1 MYQGEKF
8 YLMIKET
15 FTNNFIEDICREFGI
30 EGDFKYFE
38 TLTNGHINTSFRVYF
53 YRDGEMKDYCLQ
65 RINSYV
71 FKKPQAVMENI
82 SNVTEYIRD
91 KIKATGVTAKRAVL
105 HFQSATSGKYYYVG
119 PNGGFWRCS
128 RYIDGS
134 ETYNETD
141 NLGIIEETGRAFGD
155 FQLKLADFPVKKLN
169 ITIPH
174 FHNTI
179 MRYEAFEEAVKNDEA
194 RRAGGVEAEI
204 EQYRALE
211 ETATEMYKMQRR
223 GELPLK
229 VTHNDTKCN
238 NVLFDKITGEYLCVI
253 DLDTVMPGLVG
264 FDFGDAIRFIANS
277 TGEDEKDLARVGLD
291 LDKFEAFSKGFA
303 GKLKDVMTPA
313 EKDTLA
319 LGALTMTTE
328 CGLRFL
334 TDYLNGDVYF
344 KTAYPEHNLDR
355 ARCQLA
361 LAKDMIL
368 KYDKMKAIVGKYAD

>member
-1 MYQGEKF
+1 MK
-8 YLMIKET
+8 KET
-15 FTNNFIEDICREFGI
+15 FTDEFIESICREFGI
-30 EGDFKYFE
+30 AGDYRSFE
-38 TLTNGHINTSFRVYF
+38 LLTNGHINTSFLVYF
-53 YRDGEMKDYCLQ
+53 YRNGEVKDYCLQ

-71 FKKPQAVMENI
+71 FKNPAEVMENI
-82 SNVTEYIRD
+82 SNVTEYIRN
-91 KIKATGVTAKRAVL
+91 KIKATGVTAKRSVL
-105 HFQSATSGKYYYVG
+105 HFQPASDGKYYHIG

-128 RYIDGS
+128 RFIDDS
-134 ETYNETD
+134 ATYNETD
-141 NLGIIEETGRAFGD
+141 DLGIIEEAGKAFGD

-204 EQYRALE
+204 GQYRMLE

-238 NVLFDKITGEYLCVI
+238 NVLFDKETGEYLCVI
-253 DLDTVMPGLVG
+253 DLDTVMPGLTG

-277 TGEDEKDLARVGLD
+277 AEEDEKDLAKVGLD

-303 GKLKDVMTPA
+303 GKLKDVMSPA

-319 LGALTMTTE
+319 LGALTMTAE

-361 LAKDMIL
+361 LAEDMIS
-368 KYDKMKAIVGKYAD
+368 KYDKMKSIVKKYAD

>member
-1 MYQGEKF
+1 
-8 YLMIKET
+8 MIKET

-38 TLTNGHINTSFRVYF
+38 TLTNGHINTSFKVYF

-71 FKKPQAVMENI
+71 FKNPQAVMENI

-91 KIKATGVTAKRAVL
+91 KIKATGVTAKRSVL

-179 MRYEAFEEAVKNDEA
+179 MRYEAFGEAVKNDEA
-194 RRAGGVEAEI
+194 HRAGGVEAEI
-204 EQYRALE
+204 GQYRALE

-253 DLDTVMPGLVG
+253 DLDTVMPGLWG
-264 FDFGDAIRFIANS
+264 S
-277 TGEDEKDLARVGLD
+277 TSAMRSGLSRIPPERTKKTLPESGLTSISSKRSPKGSRV
-291 LDKFEAFSKGFA
+291 S
-303 GKLKDVMTPA
+303 
-313 EKDTLA
+313 
-319 LGALTMTTE
+319 
-328 CGLRFL
+328 
-334 TDYLNGDVYF
+334 
-344 KTAYPEHNLDR
+344 
-355 ARCQLA
+355 
-361 LAKDMIL
+361 
-368 KYDKMKAIVGKYAD
+368 

>member
-1 MYQGEKF
+1 
-8 YLMIKET
+8 MIKENI
-15 FTNNFIEDICREFGI
+15 TNDFIEDICREFGL

-38 TLTNGHINTSFRVYF
+38 TLTNGHINTSFKVYF

-71 FKKPQAVMENI
+71 FKNPEQVMENI
-82 SNVTEYIRD
+82 SVITEYIRN
-91 KIKATGVTAKRAVL
+91 KIKATGVTAKRLVL
-105 HFQSATSGKYYYVG
+105 HFQTASDGKFYYVG

-128 RYIDGS
+128 RFIDDS

-141 NLGIIEETGRAFGD
+141 NLGIIEEAGKAFGD
-155 FQLKLADFPVKKLN
+155 FQLRLADFPVKKLN

-179 MRYEAFEEAVKNDEA
+179 MRYEAFDEAVKNDSA
-194 RRAGGVEAEI
+194 RRAHGVLREI
-204 EQYRALE
+204 EEFSALR

-238 NVLFDKITGEYLCVI
+238 NVLFDKKTGEYLCVI

-277 TGEDEKDLARVGLD
+277 AKEDERDLEKVGLD
-291 LDKFEAFSKGFA
+291 FGKFDAFAKGFI
-303 GKLKDVMTPA
+303 GKLKGVLTRN

-319 LGALTMTTE
+319 LGAFTMTAE

-355 ARCQLA
+355 ARCQLT
-361 LAKDMIL
+361 LAKDML
-368 KYDKMKAIVGKYAD
+368 SKLDEMKAIVSKYAD

>member
-1 MYQGEKF
+1 
-8 YLMIKET
+8 MIRET

-38 TLTNGHINTSFRVYF
+38 TITNGHINTSFKVYF
-53 YRDGEMKDYCLQ
+53 YRDGAMKDYCLQ
-65 RINSYV
+65 RINAYV
-71 FKKPQAVMENI
+71 FKNPREVMENI

-91 KIKATGVTAKRAVL
+91 KVKATGVTAKRAVL
-105 HFQSATSGKYYYVG
+105 HFQSTSSGKYYYVG

-128 RYIDGS
+128 RFIDDS

-141 NLGIIEETGRAFGD
+141 DLGVIEEAGKAFGD
-155 FQLKLADFPVKKLN
+155 FQLKLADFPVEKLH

-179 MRYEAFEEAVKNDEA
+179 MRYEAFEEAVKNDA
-194 RRAGGVEAEI
+194 AQRRGSIEAEI
-204 EQYRALE
+204 EQYRALK

-238 NVLFDKITGEYLCVI
+238 NVLFDKETGEYLCVI

-277 TGEDEKDLARVGLD
+277 AEEDEKDLGKVGLD
-291 LDKFEAFSKGFA
+291 LIKYEAFSKGFT
-303 GKLKDVMTPA
+303 GKLKDAMTTA

>member
-1 MYQGEKF
+1 
-8 YLMIKET
+8 MIKET

-38 TLTNGHINTSFRVYF
+38 TPTNGHINTSFKVYF

-71 FKKPQAVMENI
+71 FKNPQAVMENI

-91 KIKATGVTAKRAVL
+91 KIKATGVTAKRSVL

-179 MRYEAFEEAVKNDEA
+179 MRYKAFGEAVKNDVA
-194 RRAGGVEAEI
+194 HRAGGVEAEI
-204 EQYRALE
+204 GQYRALE

-238 NVLFDKITGEYLCVI
+238 NVMFDANTYEPLAVI
-253 DLDTVMPGLVG
+253 DLDTVMPG
-264 FDFGDAIRFIANS
+264 FPAYDFGDAIRFGAN
-277 TGEDEKDLARVGLD
+277 TCTEDDPNLEKVELD
-291 LDKFEAFSKGFA
+291 LEKYEAFCRGYICAVKH
-303 GKLKDVMTPA
+303 
-313 EKDTLA
+313 TLTRFE
-319 LGALTMTTE
+319 LETLYIGAVTTILE
-328 CGLRFL
+328 IGARFL
-334 TDYLNGDVYF
+334 ADYLDGDVYF
-344 KTAYPEHNLDR
+344 ICRRDRHNYYRGMNQVKLLRSAISRIDDLR
-355 ARCQLA
+355 R
-361 LAKDMIL
+361 ISF
-368 KYDKMKAIVGKYAD
+368 KYID

>member
-1 MYQGEKF
+1 
-8 YLMIKET
+8 MIKET

-38 TLTNGHINTSFRVYF
+38 TLTNGHINTSFKVYF

-71 FKKPQAVMENI
+71 FKNPQAVMENI

-91 KIKATGVTAKRAVL
+91 KIKATGVTAKRSVL

-155 FQLKLADFPVKKLN
+155 FQLKLGDFPVKKLN

-179 MRYEAFEEAVKNDEA
+179 MRYKAFGEAVKNDEA
-194 RRAGGVEAEI
+194 HRAGGVEAEI
-204 EQYRALE
+204 GQYRALE

-277 TGEDEKDLARVGLD
+277 AGEDEKDLARVGLD
-291 LDKFEAFSKGFA
+291 LDKFEAFSKGFT

-334 TDYLNGDVYF
+334 TDYLSGDVYF